1 LCRYAAYCACAGGNN
16 KLKLTEVVLV
26 VLVLVVLRFRPLTTE
41 GNEPTPIL
49 IRGVERRIFVKTDRN
64 PGAGEQRLYSM
75 LLPWPCHSDLL
86 SKTQHNTL
94 PDGARCSF
102 STGRPYGLYGGAFA
116 AASEAAIR
124 NASVVLKPPTISN
137 ILALEAPP
145 GGHGAYRYG
154 TLISMKPCV
163 RGDDSSKNLPN
174 SLPQMKSSSSSA
186 RPSAGTGPLLLN
198 LAVRPKKKD
207 SNLRLP
213 S

>member
-1 LCRYAAYCACAGGNN
+1 VICCQ
-16 KLKLTEVVLV
+16 KLNTTHCLTVHGVV
-26 VLVLVVLRFRPLTTE
+26 P
-41 GNEPTPIL
+41 P
-49 IRGVERRIFVKTDRN
+49 
-64 PGAGEQRLYSM
+64 
-75 LLPWPCHSDLL
+75 
-86 SKTQHNTL
+86 
-94 PDGARCSF
+94 F

-154 TLISMKPCV
+154 TLISMKTCV
-163 RGDDSSKNLPN
+163 RGDSSKSPN

-198 LAVRPKKKD
+198 RAVRPKKKD